1 MVLQQLNKERFL
13 KVKDTV
19 HEYEFIH
26 EMSKSRYGFSNLGA
40 AALFD
45 FLSELETDSGHEL
58 EFDPIAI
65 SCDFIEYRDFDEL
78 KKDYSSIETI
88 DQLINETTVIQFKDG
103 IIIQSF

>member
-19 HEYEFIH
+19 HEYEFVN
-26 EMSKSRYGFSNLGA
+26 EMSKARYGFSNLGA

-45 FLSELETDSGHEL
+45 FLSELESDSGHEL

-103 IIIQSF
+103 IIIQAF